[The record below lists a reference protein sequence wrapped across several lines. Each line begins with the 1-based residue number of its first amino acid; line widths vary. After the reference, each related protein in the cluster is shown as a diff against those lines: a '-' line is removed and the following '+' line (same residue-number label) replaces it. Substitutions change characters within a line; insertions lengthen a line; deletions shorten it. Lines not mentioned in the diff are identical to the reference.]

1 MKNGDPIRRYTG
13 ESLVKAAER
22 IAGQG
27 PRVMFALTNPTQDRS
42 AAVHNFYQQQTRR
55 AQVVEV
61 YSGESSPEEE
71 EGNEPD
77 EESPSSDEGSVT
89 SSAERVYFSVPKT
102 HGYQIFE
109 AQRTVPSIRKVRRE
123 IFDGVHVPLRG
134 GMKKGEIRDLTG
146 KGKEKVNEPGKAG
159 PSSVPGPAPLPDP
172 KRQPPNCKVPLSRGL
187 DNLQPIEARKVR
199 LEKDT
204 EMRDV
209 EEQEDPAKKSAIK
222 GDAKEEGGTK
232 AGRQLELSATVDRR
246 QVLNRIMDATVP
258 MSIREIMVTSKD
270 LCTDFQDLIKLKNVR
285 AVLLGSTRDHPL
297 IANLNIPDTLLA
309 HLKM

>member
-1 MKNGDPIRRYTG
+1 
-13 ESLVKAAER
+13 
-22 IAGQG
+22 
-27 PRVMFALTNPTQDRS
+27 
-42 AAVHNFYQQQTRR
+42 
-55 AQVVEV
+55 
-61 YSGESSPEEE
+61 
-71 EGNEPD
+71 
-77 EESPSSDEGSVT
+77 
-89 SSAERVYFSVPKT
+89 
-102 HGYQIFE
+102 
-109 AQRTVPSIRKVRRE
+109 
-123 IFDGVHVPLRG
+123 
-134 GMKKGEIRDLTG
+134 MKKGEIRDLTG

-172 KRQPPNCKVPLSRGL
+172 KRQPPN
-187 DNLQPIEARKVR
+187 RK
-199 LEKDT
+199 KDT

-222 GDAKEEGGTK
+222 GDAKEEGGKK